1 MMATYMYP
9 SVQIYATLDVTNTK
23 AELSVKIL
31 NAPVKLLAVI
41 DNIEKRGIGSNS
53 NWITVSIEVENRN
66 LYTITK
72 EWTGLVESITT
83 DNNYLSS
90 AFTTGTGAQILT
102 FSKTVA
108 ADEEKPSGVIG
119 S

>member
-72 EWTGLVESITT
+72 E
-83 DNNYLSS
+83 
-90 AFTTGTGAQILT
+90 
-102 FSKTVA
+102 
-108 ADEEKPSGVIG
+108 
-119 S
+119 